1 MKKTSFNDHW
11 TCKKQGDSA
20 DPKAV
25 TLPHDAMLFE
35 KRDRKAATA
44 GACGYFPGGKY
55 EYAKRFFLPEAERGR
70 THILEFEAVYKNAK
84 VYLNGSLAAERPYGY
99 SNFYVPLDE
108 YLRFGEE
115 NEITVIADNSAVPNS
130 RWYSG
135 SGIYRNV
142 SLYSGHS
149 SHILP
154 DGLLIST
161 RNNNTVHVKVGV
173 SGGEEIR
180 VKICDGD
187 SVAAESAAPV
197 MEGAAEVSLHV
208 TAPRLW
214 DAEHPELYRCC
225 VELLED
231 GEAVDEAE
239 DSFGFRTL
247 AWNGKGFFVAHAPSP
262 RRKSAECGF

>member
-20 DPKAV
+20 EPKAV

-161 RNNNTVHVKVGV
+161 RNNDTVHVKVGV

-197 MEGAAEVSLHV
+197 TEGAAEVSLHV
-208 TAPRLW
+208 TTPRLW

-231 GEAVDEAE
+231 GEAVAVGKHEELLASCPIYSEIHYAQYPKSEKEAI
-239 DSFGFRTL
+239 
-247 AWNGKGFFVAHAPSP
+247 
-262 RRKSAECGF
+262 

>member
-20 DPKAV
+20 EPKAV

-154 DGLLIST
+154 DGLLIS
-161 RNNNTVHVKVGV
+161 R
-173 SGGEEIR
+173 
-180 VKICDGD
+180 
-187 SVAAESAAPV
+187 SVSAA
-197 MEGAAEVSLHV
+197 A
-208 TAPRLW
+208 
-214 DAEHPELYRCC
+214 
-225 VELLED
+225 
-231 GEAVDEAE
+231 
-239 DSFGFRTL
+239 
-247 AWNGKGFFVAHAPSP
+247 
-262 RRKSAECGF
+262 RRSA